1 MKNRPVIFITAV
13 SALGG
18 LLFGFDTAVISGTI
32 GMVRDQF
39 QMGVDLEGWFVSS
52 ALAGCVIGVA
62 FAGISSD
69 AIGRKRVLFSSAVF
83 FLISAI
89 GCSLSSTV
97 NMLIG
102 FRIIGGL
109 GIGIGS
115 ILSPLYIAEL
125 SPTKLRGRLVA
136 LYQLA
141 ITIGILTAYLSNAGL
156 VNWLGQ
162 DNMNT
167 WRLMFGTEAAP
178 ALIFLILLFFIP
190 ESPRWLL
197 SKNKQERAKTI
208 LERYLPE
215 EEASEQLKNADDK
228 EEKKERFS
236 TIIKNRSLLGLL
248 AIGSLLAA
256 LSQFSGIN
264 AIIYYGPDILTQ
276 AGLTLSES
284 LGGQVTIG
292 IVNVLFTF
300 LAIWKIDTWGRK
312 ALLLLGIAGA
322 FLALILCGI
331 YFTYDL
337 AQPFLI
343 IIFITTFIAFFA
355 FSYGPVTWIVLSEIY
370 PTRIRGTA
378 MSIATMSLW
387 ISNVLVAQVFP
398 RMNAWS
404 EGGTFFVFG
413 GITILAFVFVSI
425 FIPETRRKSL
435 EAIEHQLINNKP

>member
-52 ALAGCVIGVA
+52 ALVGCVIGVA
-62 FAGISSD
+62 FAGVSSD
-69 AIGRKRVLFSSAVF
+69 AVGRKKVLFSSALF
-83 FLISAI
+83 FLISSI
-89 GCSLSSTV
+89 GCSMATSVT
-97 NMLIG
+97 MLIG

-141 ITIGILTAYLSNAGL
+141 ITVGILTAYLSNAGL

-162 DNMNT
+162 DYAYS
-167 WRLMFGTEAAP
+167 WRWMFGTEAAP
-178 ALIFLILLFFIP
+178 ALIFLVLLFFIP

-197 SKNKQERAKTI
+197 SKNKLQRAKVI
-208 LERYLPE
+208 LEKYLPE
-215 EEASEQLKNADDK
+215 EEALEQLKNAGK
-228 EEKKERFS
+228 KQEKQKRFS
-236 TIIKNRSLLGLL
+236 SIIKNRSLLGLL

-264 AIIYYGPDILTQ
+264 AIIYYGPDILSQ

-292 IVNVLFTF
+292 IVNVVFTF

-312 ALLLLGIAGA
+312 TLLLLGIAGA
-322 FLALILCGI
+322 FLALILCGV
-331 YFTYDL
+331 YFNYGL
-337 AQPFLI
+337 EQPLLI

-387 ISNVLVAQVFP
+387 ISNVLVAQIFP

-413 GITILAFVFVSI
+413 GITIMAFVFVSI

-435 EAIEHQLINNKP
+435 EDIEHQLIKSE

>member
-39 QMGVDLEGWFVSS
+39 HMGVDLEGWFVSS
-52 ALAGCVIGVA
+52 ALVGCVIGVA

-69 AIGRKRVLFSSAVF
+69 AVGRKKVLFSSALF

-89 GCSLSSTV
+89 GCSMASTV
-97 NMLIG
+97 TMLIG

-141 ITIGILTAYLSNAGL
+141 ITVGILTAYLSNAGL

-162 DNMNT
+162 DNMNS
-167 WRLMFGTEAAP
+167 WRWMFGTEAAP

-197 SKNKQERAKTI
+197 SKNKQQRARTI
-208 LERYLPE
+208 LKKYLPE
-215 EEASEQLKNADDK
+215 EEALEQLKNADKKDDN
-228 EEKKERFS
+228 KERFS
-236 TIIKNRSLLGLL
+236 SIIKNRSLLGLL

-284 LGGQVTIG
+284 LGGQVSIG

-300 LAIWKIDTWGRK
+300 LAIWKIDSWGRK

-322 FLALILCGI
+322 FLALILCGV
-331 YFTYDL
+331 YFTFD
-337 AQPFLI
+337 
-343 IIFITTFIAFFA
+343 
-355 FSYGPVTWIVLSEIY
+355 
-370 PTRIRGTA
+370 
-378 MSIATMSLW
+378 
-387 ISNVLVAQVFP
+387 
-398 RMNAWS
+398 
-404 EGGTFFVFG
+404 
-413 GITILAFVFVSI
+413 
-425 FIPETRRKSL
+425 
-435 EAIEHQLINNKP
+435 